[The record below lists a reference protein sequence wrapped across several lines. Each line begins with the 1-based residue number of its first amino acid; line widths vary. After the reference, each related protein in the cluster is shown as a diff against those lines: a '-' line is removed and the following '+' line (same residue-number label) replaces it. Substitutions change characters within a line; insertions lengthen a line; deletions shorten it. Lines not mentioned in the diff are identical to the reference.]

1 MMKQLLTMLMLAIGI
16 GTVALS
22 VTGKH
27 GQGIDWQLL
36 NLTAQQDI
44 QAQIINKEYQDNFQI
59 LRKQELD
66 AEVKEQSLLQLRK
79 EMLVGMKKILTDEQK
94 KIAIDV
100 IANEMEGRINKR
112 LDWVV
117 DDLILTSDQQENLK
131 QALTEKFNELQGL
144 LLVRA
149 IPDFNDRQ
157 QMFDQLDEVL
167 PGILSS
173 EQSKLWQQIKFKRQL
188 YLQAEKGTESSV
200 SYFSV

>member
-1 MMKQLLTMLMLAIGI
+1 MKRLLTMLMLAIGI

-27 GQGIDWQLL
+27 GQGMDWQLL
-36 NLTAQQDI
+36 NLTAQQDSQVKVI
-44 QAQIINKEYQDNFQI
+44 HKEYQDSFQM
-59 LRKQELD
+59 LRKQDLD
-66 AEVKEQSLLQLRK
+66 AEVKEQRLLKLRK
-79 EMLVGMKKILTDEQK
+79 EMLVDMKKILTDEQN

-100 IANEMEGRINKR
+100 VANEMESRINKR
-112 LDWVV
+112 LDRVMTE
-117 DDLILTSDQQENLK
+117 LILTSDQQENLK
-131 QALTEKFNELQGL
+131 QALSEKFNELQGL

-167 PGILSS
+167 PEILSS

-188 YLQAEKGTESSV
+188 YLQAGKKVEHSV
-200 SYFSV
+200 SYFPV

>member
-1 MMKQLLTMLMLAIGI
+1 MKRLLTMLMLAIGI

-27 GQGIDWQLL
+27 GQGIDWQQL
-36 NLTAQQDI
+36 NLTAQQDS
-44 QAQIINKEYQDNFQI
+44 QVEVINKEYQDSFQL

-66 AEVKEQSLLQLRK
+66 AKVKEQSLLKLRK
-79 EMLVGMKKILTDEQK
+79 EMLVDMKKILTDEQK

-100 IANEMEGRINKR
+100 VASEMESRINKR
-112 LDWVV
+112 LDRVMNE
-117 DDLILTSDQQENLK
+117 LIMTSDQQDNLK
-131 QALTEKFNELQGL
+131 RALLEKFNELQEH

-167 PGILSS
+167 PEILSS
-173 EQSKLWQQIKFKRQL
+173 EQSTLWQQMKFKRQL
-188 YLQAEKGTESSV
+188 YLQAQEEAENSV
-200 SYFSV
+200 SYFPV

>member
-1 MMKQLLTMLMLAIGI
+1 MKRLLTMLMLAIGI

-27 GQGIDWQLL
+27 GQGIDWQQL
-36 NLTAQQDI
+36 NLTAQQDS
-44 QAQIINKEYQDNFQI
+44 QVEVINKEYQDSFQL

-66 AEVKEQSLLQLRK
+66 AKVKEQSLLKLRK
-79 EMLVGMKKILTDEQK
+79 EMLVDMKKILTDEQK

-100 IANEMEGRINKR
+100 VASEMESRINKR
-112 LDWVV
+112 LDRVMNE
-117 DDLILTSDQQENLK
+117 LIMTSDQQDNLK
-131 QALTEKFNELQGL
+131 RALLEKFNELQEH

-167 PGILSS
+167 PEILSS
-173 EQSKLWQQIKFKRQL
+173 EQSTLWQQMKFKRQL
-188 YLQAEKGTESSV
+188 YLQAQKEAENSF
-200 SYFSV
+200 SYFPV